1 MEKLD
6 GEVQRI
12 AKLRAWSETEG
23 KRIIAAWRRSRSG
36 QLEVDGILCWPVE
49 TFLTTLKPSIWPG

>member
-23 KRIIAAWRRSRSG
+23 QRIIAAWRRSRSG
-36 QLEVDGILCWPVE
+36 QTRSRRYPV
-49 TFLTTLKPSIWPG
+49 LAS